1 MSDPLAITDE
11 EAEGL
16 ARLAQAQLRLA
27 LRLSERAQDEPDVDE
42 ACRLA
47 RASERVARG
56 YRQSLLLKSR
66 LGRERNTV
74 ERERALGA
82 ARRETRCEE
91 LRASLGETLRL
102 VTEPGEREEVLDAL
116 EREIA
121 VQAARADF
129 LELDFDDLAAD
140 ICTRLPLDEPA
151 GKGRAVFPTTP
162 EGRRRGACDPP
173 PTEPEREPPPRE
185 SG

>member
-27 LRLSERAQDEPDVDE
+27 ARLSERALDEPDVDA

-66 LGRERNTV
+66 LKRDRDAAQREAAAHPVPRTPQQQARVNQRIRDVHEAV
-74 ERERALGA
+74 ERVI
-82 ARRETRCEE
+82 EE
-91 LRASLGETLRL
+91 HAEAFDEEDIDFMRVLVMETLEAEGRDDAFL
-102 VTEPGEREEVLDAL
+102 AEPIEAQV
-116 EREIA
+116 
-121 VQAARADF
+121 ARMCEM
-129 LELDFDDLAAD
+129 LG
-140 ICTRLPLDEPA
+140 LDEA
-151 GKGRAVFPTTP
+151 GPGTAAAP
-162 EGRRRGACDPP
+162 D
-173 PTEPEREPPPRE
+173 
-185 SG
+185 SS

>member
-27 LRLSERAQDEPDVDE
+27 TRLSERALDEPDVDA

-66 LGRERNTV
+66 LKRDRDAGAREAAAAGPLPRSPQQQARVNQRIRDVHAAV
-74 ERERALGA
+74 ERLIVEHAEAFEHDDMRVLLMDILEEDGQDESFVAEPIEA
-82 ARRETRCEE
+82 QIARMCEM
-91 LRASLGETLRL
+91 LDLPAPMVAMT
-102 VTEPGEREEVLDAL
+102 TEPPE
-116 EREIA
+116 
-121 VQAARADF
+121 AAASTD
-129 LELDFDDLAAD
+129 
-140 ICTRLPLDEPA
+140 
-151 GKGRAVFPTTP
+151 
-162 EGRRRGACDPP
+162 
-173 PTEPEREPPPRE
+173 
-185 SG
+185 SS

>member
-27 LRLSERAQDEPDVDE
+27 TRLSERSLDEPDVDA

-66 LGRERNTV
+66 LKRDRD
-74 ERERALGA
+74 A
-82 ARRETRCEE
+82 ARREAATHPVARTPLEQARVNKRIRDVCHAVE
-91 LRASLGETLRL
+91 RL
-102 VTEPGEREEVLDAL
+102 VAERAESFDGEEIDDMLTFALDTLEEEARDDGFLAEPMEAQVARLCDTLGLPAP
-116 EREIA
+116 A
-121 VQAARADF
+121 SARAGPD
-129 LELDFDDLAAD
+129 
-140 ICTRLPLDEPA
+140 T
-151 GKGRAVFPTTP
+151 
-162 EGRRRGACDPP
+162 
-173 PTEPEREPPPRE
+173 
-185 SG
+185 S

>member
-1 MSDPLAITDE
+1 MSDPLAITEDE
-11 EAEGL
+11 ALGL
-16 ARLAQAQLRLA
+16 AQLAQAQLKLA
-27 LRLSERAQDEPDVDE
+27 LRLSERALDEPDADE

-66 LGRERNTV
+66 LGRERDAV
-74 ERERALGA
+74 VRERKLDA

-91 LRASLGETLRL
+91 LRERLYDSLRL
-102 VTEPGEREEVLDAL
+102 FTEPAEREDAFEAL

-121 VQAARADF
+121 IEAARADF
-129 LELDFDDLAAD
+129 LEIDLDDLGAG
-140 ICTRLPLDEPA
+140 ICARLPLDGPPA
-151 GKGRAVFPTTP
+151 KDASARTAGLWTDPVLAGR
-162 EGRRRGACDPP
+162 
-173 PTEPEREPPPRE
+173 PRE

>member
-27 LRLSERAQDEPDVDE
+27 TRLSERALDEPDVDA

-66 LGRERNTV
+66 LKRD
-74 ERERALGA
+74 ADA
-82 ARRETRCEE
+82 ARRQDAVNRSLPNLQKEARVHRRMRDIHAAVERILEE
-91 LRASLGETLRL
+91 GAEA
-102 VTEPGEREEVLDAL
+102 LDADEADDIRVFL
-116 EREIA
+116 LDAIEEA
-121 VQAARADF
+121 SRADDF
-129 LELDFDDLAAD
+129 LLEPIEVQVARMCEAFDLPVLASPEAEAAD
-140 ICTRLPLDEPA
+140 PEEPA
-151 GKGRAVFPTTP
+151 
-162 EGRRRGACDPP
+162 D
-173 PTEPEREPPPRE
+173 
-185 SG
+185 SS

>member
-11 EAEGL
+11 EAESL

-27 LRLSERAQDEPDVDE
+27 TRLSERAFDEPDVDA
-42 ACRLA
+42 ACQLA

-56 YRQSLLLKSR
+56 YRQSLLLKAR
-66 LGRERNTV
+66 LGRERNAV
-74 ERERALGA
+74 EREVALDA

-91 LRASLGETLRL
+91 LRANLGETL
-102 VTEPGEREEVLDAL
+102 VFVAEPGEREELLEAL
-116 EREIA
+116 EHEIA
-121 VQAARADF
+121 VVVARPDF
-129 LELDFDDLAAD
+129 LEIELNDLMAD

-151 GKGRAVFPTTP
+151 ADIRAGSSGA
-162 EGRRRGACDPP
+162 ERRRPNACDPP
-173 PTEPEREPPPRE
+173 PTEPERELPRCE